1 MDFLTAMQISA
12 SGLTAQ
18 RSRMTIISNNM
29 ANIYSSR
36 TPQGGPY
43 KRKQAVFAALP
54 ITEAGT
60 YSFDQALQEVKVVEI
75 VEDMRGPKKVY
86 DPGHPDADPQ
96 GFVLM
101 PNINLIEEMVDMML
115 ASRAYE
121 ANVTAIDVAKS
132 MAQKALEI

>member
-1 MDFLTAMQISA
+1 LDFLTAMQISA

-18 RSRMTIISNNM
+18 RTRMALISNNV
-29 ANIYSSR
+29 ANIHSSR

-43 KRKQAVFAALP
+43 NRKQAVFAAIP
-54 ITEAGT
+54 VAGAGT
-60 YSFDQALQEVKVVEI
+60 LSFDQTLQEVKVIGI
-75 VEDMRGPKKVY
+75 VDDIRESKRVY

-96 GFVLM
+96 GFVFM
-101 PNINLIEEMVDMML
+101 PNVNLIEEMVDLML

-121 ANVTAIDVAKS
+121 ANIIAINAAKN